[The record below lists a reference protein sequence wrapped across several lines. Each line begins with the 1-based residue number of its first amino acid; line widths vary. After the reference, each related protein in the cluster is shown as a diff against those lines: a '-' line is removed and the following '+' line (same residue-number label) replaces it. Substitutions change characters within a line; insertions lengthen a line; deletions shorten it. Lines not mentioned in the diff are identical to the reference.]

1 MQDLCFSAFLSCL
14 SASEYVICI
23 VVVVLVYCMPVCMYV
38 CMYDVVFGKVFHVG
52 GWIAECQDFV
62 QFDAII
68 IKDPTKLHAFLVLW
82 FVGIVLFLG
91 KAKYIY

>member
-1 MQDLCFSAFLSCL
+1 M
-14 SASEYVICI
+14 Y
-23 VVVVLVYCMPVCMYV
+23 VCMYV